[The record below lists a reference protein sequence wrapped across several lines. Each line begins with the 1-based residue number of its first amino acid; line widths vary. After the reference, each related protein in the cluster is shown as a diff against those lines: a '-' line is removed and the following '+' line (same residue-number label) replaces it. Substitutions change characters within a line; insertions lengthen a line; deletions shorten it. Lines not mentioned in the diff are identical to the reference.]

1 MKAKKLSLEELD
13 RLELEDF
20 KSSKKTPVVVILDD
34 IRSALNVG
42 SFFRTCD
49 ALAIEHL
56 YLCGITAK
64 PPHKEIFKTAI
75 GATESVSWSY
85 HETISEVL
93 EKLAEDHLIASV
105 EQTDNSVSLDHIEN
119 LNWDDSQNL
128 CLIFGNEV
136 NGVSEVAIDKSDYCI
151 EIPQFGTKH
160 SFNVAVCG
168 GIVLWECWKWS
179 KSLSK

>member
-1 MKAKKLSLEELD
+1 MKARKLSLEELD
-13 RLELEDF
+13 RLEVADF
-20 KSSKKTPVVVILDD
+20 KTGKKTPVVVVLDD

-49 ALAIEHL
+49 ALAIDHL

-85 HETISEVL
+85 HESVTALIDNISTE
-93 EKLAEDHLIASV
+93 HLIISV
-105 EQTDNSVSLDHIEN
+105 EQTDNSVSLDNIEE
-119 LNWDDSQNL
+119 LNWDESKKL

-136 NGVSEVAIDKSDYCI
+136 KGVSTSSIVKSDHCL

-168 GIVLWECWKWS
+168 GIVLWECWKWAKSVS
-179 KSLSK
+179 K